1 MKSLRNH
8 LLAFVVAIGLVAGG
22 FLSSTVAHADALSN
36 FGENKVMDALLRGQS
51 LGAPATM
58 YMGLATDTCT
68 DAGAGTEPSGGAY
81 ARVAV
86 TSSLANWSGTQSA
99 GSTTASTGTN
109 GTTSNNAVI
118 AWPASTAAWGN
129 LQSVRWYDAASAGNS
144 WICINLASALNVSG
158 AGFTVQFTAGQLQFQ
173 IDN

>member
-1 MKSLRNH
+1 MKPIRLI
-8 LLAFVVAIGLVAGG
+8 LATLILAA
-22 FLSSTVAHADALSN
+22 LSVGAHADALTN
-36 FGENKVMDALLRGQS
+36 YAENKAVDAILRGQAI
-51 LGAPATM
+51 GAPATM

-68 DAGAGTEPSGGAY
+68 DAGAGTEPVGNAY

-86 TSSLANWSGTQSA
+86 TSSLANWAGTQSA
-99 GSTTASTGTN
+99 GSTAASSGTG
-109 GTTSNNAVI
+109 GTTSNNA
-118 AWPASTAAWGN
+118 ALTWPASTGAWGN

-144 WICINLASALNVSG
+144 WICINLAAALNVSG